1 MKLLDVEKLS
11 ISFTQ
16 YLKGLQQTELHVISD
31 LTMTLNDHEILAV
44 LGSSGSGKSLLA
56 ESILGIL
63 PNNANTS
70 GKILYKDELLTQQLK
85 EEIRGDKISLIP
97 QSVNY
102 LNPLMKIKQQA
113 LGYIEDEEAYKK
125 KEKKQQ
131 ELFRRYGLKPEV
143 DEMYPFQL
151 SGGMARKVLLS
162 TALLNDPEIIIADE
176 PTPGLDEK
184 AVDEVI
190 HDLIDLKNQGVGIIL
205 ITHDIITALRCSDKI
220 AILYLG
226 YVIEITD
233 TKNFTDDGS
242 DLYHPYTR
250 ALYQALPNT
259 DFKLTEGHQPSY
271 NEIPKGCP
279 YNMNCPYKT
288 DKCVENLPELRE
300 INGRRVRCF
309 YPLVNDDENIQEG
322 G

>member
-1 MKLLDVEKLS
+1 MKLLDIKKLS

-16 YLKGLQQTELHVISD
+16 YLKGLEQTELKVISD
-31 LTMTLNDHEILAV
+31 LTMTLNDYEVLAV

-63 PNNANTS
+63 PNNANTK
-70 GKILYKDELLTQQLK
+70 GEIRYKNQLLTEELK
-85 EEIRGDKISLIP
+85 EELRGNKISLIP

-113 LGYIEDEEAYKK
+113 IGYVEDEEEYKQ
-125 KEKKQQ
+125 KEKKQE
-131 ELFRRYGLKPEV
+131 ELFKRYNLNENV
-143 DEMYPFQL
+143 NDMYPFQL

-162 TALLNDPEIIIADE
+162 TALLNNPEIIIADE
-176 PTPGLDEK
+176 PTPGLDQQ

-190 HDLIDLKNQGVGIIL
+190 TDLIDLKNQGVGIIL
-205 ITHDIITALRCSDKI
+205 ITHDIITALKASDKI

-233 TKNFTDDGS
+233 TKNFTDDGLN
-242 DLYHPYTR
+242 LYHPYTK
-250 ALYQALPNT
+250 ALYQALPNV
-259 DFKLTEGHQPSY
+259 DFKLTMGHQPSY

-279 YNMNCPYKT
+279 YYMNCPYMT
-288 DKCVENLPELRE
+288 DECIENLPELRN
-300 INGRRVRCF
+300 INNHIVRCF
-309 YPLVNDDENIQEG
+309 HPLIEEDKLQED
-322 G
+322 